1 MKIYTQKDAQK
12 VANAFLAHD
21 VLAIPTDTVYGVGV
35 VYGDLNDLSRLKH
48 AKHRPET
55 KPIPMMVASASQMKQ
70 IAKVD
75 ARTEKIID
83 AFLPGPLT
91 LILPLREDVSKEYT
105 NGKDTVAVRI
115 PDAPF
120 ILNVIQRLN
129 KPLLVSSANISGR
142 PAAITFDQAKE
153 NLTNIDGIVQGQCQQ
168 GMASTIVDCTKEQ
181 LAILR
186 EGPISLSELENVI
199 SD

>member
-129 KPLLVSSANISGR
+129 KPL
-142 PAAITFDQAKE
+142 
-153 NLTNIDGIVQGQCQQ
+153 
-168 GMASTIVDCTKEQ
+168 
-181 LAILR
+181 
-186 EGPISLSELENVI
+186 
-199 SD
+199 

>member
-153 NLTNIDGIVQGQCQQ
+153 NLPNIDGIVQGQCQQ

-186 EGPISLSELENVI
+186 EGPISLSELENAI

>member
-75 ARTEKIID
+75 VRTEKIID

-153 NLTNIDGIVQGQCQQ
+153 NLPNIDGIVQGQCQQ

>member
-153 NLTNIDGIVQGQCQQ
+153 NLPNIDRPRPMSARYGKYDRGLYKRAVSYITRRTYFTFGIR
-168 GMASTIVDCTKEQ
+168 KRN
-181 LAILR
+181 L
-186 EGPISLSELENVI
+186 
-199 SD
+199 

>member
-153 NLTNIDGIVQGQCQQ
+153 NLPNIDGIVQGQCQQ

-186 EGPISLSELENVI
+186 EGPISLSKLENVI

>member
-35 VYGDLNDLSRLKH
+35 VYGDLNDHSRLKH

-55 KPIPMMVASASQMKQ
+55 KPIPMMVASASQMEQ

-75 ARTEKIID
+75 ARTEKNID

-153 NLTNIDGIVQGQCQQ
+153 NLPNIDGIVQGQCQQ

>member
-1 MKIYTQKDAQK
+1 MKIYTQFDAQK

-105 NGKDTVAVRI
+105 NGKNTVAVRI

-153 NLTNIDGIVQGQCQQ
+153 NLPNIDGIVQGQCQQ

>member
-1 MKIYTQKDAQK
+1 MKIYTQKDEQK

-105 NGKDTVAVRI
+105 NGKNTVAVRI

-153 NLTNIDGIVQGQCQQ
+153 NLPNIDGIVQGQCQQ

>member
-153 NLTNIDGIVQGQCQQ
+153 NLPNIDGIVQGQCQQ
-168 GMASTIVDCTKEQ
+168 GTASTIVDCTKEQ

>member
-153 NLTNIDGIVQGQCQQ
+153 NLPNIDGIVQGQCQQ

-186 EGPISLSELENVI
+186 EGPILLSELENVI

>member
-105 NGKDTVAVRI
+105 NGKNTVAVRI

-153 NLTNIDGIVQGQCQQ
+153 NLPNIDGIVQGQCQQ

-186 EGPISLSELENVI
+186 EGPISLSELENAI

>member
-12 VANAFLAHD
+12 VANAFLTHD

-153 NLTNIDGIVQGQCQQ
+153 NLPNIDGIVQGQCQQ

>member
-153 NLTNIDGIVQGQCQQ
+153 NLPNIDGIVQGQCQQ

-181 LAILR
+181 FAILR

>member
-55 KPIPMMVASASQMKQ
+55 KPIPMMVESASQMKQ

-153 NLTNIDGIVQGQCQQ
+153 NLPNIDGIVQGQCQQ

>member
-142 PAAITFDQAKE
+142 PAAITFDQTKE
-153 NLTNIDGIVQGQCQQ
+153 NLPNIDGIVQGQCQQ

-186 EGPISLSELENVI
+186 EGPISLSKLENVI

>member
-1 MKIYTQKDAQK
+1 MKIYTQFDAQK
-12 VANAFLAHD
+12 VADAFLAHD

-35 VYGDLNDLSRLKH
+35 IYGSLEDLSRLKH

-55 KPIPMMVASASQMKQ
+55 KPIPMMVATVSQMQQ
-70 IAKVD
+70 IAQVD

-91 LILPLREDVSKEYT
+91 LILPLKEGVAKEYT

-129 KPLLVSSANISGR
+129 KPLLVSSANISGH

-153 NLTNIDGIVQGQCQQ
+153 NLPNIDGIVQGQCQQ
-168 GMASTIVDCTKEQ
+168 GMASTIVDCTKEK
-181 LAILR
+181 LVLLR
-186 EGPISLSELENVI
+186 EGPISLSALENAI

>member
-1 MKIYTQKDAQK
+1 MKIYTQFDAQK
-12 VANAFLAHD
+12 VADAFLAHD

-153 NLTNIDGIVQGQCQQ
+153 NLPNIDGIVQGQCQQ

>member
-129 KPLLVSSANISGR
+129 KP
-142 PAAITFDQAKE
+142 
-153 NLTNIDGIVQGQCQQ
+153 
-168 GMASTIVDCTKEQ
+168 
-181 LAILR
+181 
-186 EGPISLSELENVI
+186 
-199 SD
+199 

>member
-120 ILNVIQRLN
+120 ILNVIQQLN

-153 NLTNIDGIVQGQCQQ
+153 NLPNIDGIVQGQCQQ

>member
-55 KPIPMMVASASQMKQ
+55 KPIPMMVTSASQMKQ

-120 ILNVIQRLN
+120 ILNVIQQLN

-153 NLTNIDGIVQGQCQQ
+153 NLPNIDGIVQGQCQQ

>member
-12 VANAFLAHD
+12 VTNAFLAHD

-153 NLTNIDGIVQGQCQQ
+153 NLPNIDGIVQGQCQQ